1 MLVSR
6 FPYPLE
12 KGDKLR
18 AFHQLK
24 ELSKHFD
31 ITLFAL
37 SNQPVISEHFQKVDK
52 YCEKIVIHKQSL
64 FEKGWNILRSS
75 LNGNPYQVGYFYSSK
90 GQRKIKSLLKTESF
104 NHIYC
109 QLVRMS
115 EYVKNE
121 HSIPKTL
128 DYMDAL
134 SAGIQRREN
143 QQPPY
148 KRWLFRSE
156 ARRLKKYES
165 LMFDFFEN
173 RTIISKQ
180 DRQLILHP
188 KTTEIVCIPN
198 GIDAS
203 FFEEKLQK
211 KSHDFVF
218 VGNMSY
224 PPNIEAIAYIAKE
237 ILPKF
242 PEKTLLVSGSSPSKR
257 VKKIA
262 AENAQIELTGWV
274 DDIRDSYTAGK
285 VFLAPMMIGTG
296 MQNKLLE
303 AMAMGVPCITT
314 PLANNPIG
322 TKANEEILVAS
333 DAEGFENAIQL
344 LLTNENKY
352 AEIQRNARS
361 FVERNHHWDN
371 TTQRLIELIES
382 TKY

>member
-37 SNQPVISEHFQKVDK
+37 SNQPVASEHFQKVDK
-52 YCEKIVIHKQSL
+52 YCEKIVVHKQSL

-75 LNGNPYQVGYFYSSK
+75 INGNPYQVGYFYSSK
-90 GQRKIKSLLKTESF
+90 GQRKIKSLLKTDSF

-109 QLVRMS
+109 QLIRMS
-115 EYVKNE
+115 EHVKNE

-143 QQPPY
+143 QQPSY

-180 DRQLILHP
+180 DQQLILHP
-188 KTTEIVCIPN
+188 KATEIVCIPN

-203 FFEEKLQK
+203 FFEEKSQN

-224 PPNIEAIAYIAKE
+224 PP
-237 ILPKF
+237 L
-242 PEKTLLVSGSSPSKR
+242 S
-257 VKKIA
+257 
-262 AENAQIELTGWV
+262 
-274 DDIRDSYTAGK
+274 
-285 VFLAPMMIGTG
+285 
-296 MQNKLLE
+296 
-303 AMAMGVPCITT
+303 
-314 PLANNPIG
+314 
-322 TKANEEILVAS
+322 
-333 DAEGFENAIQL
+333 
-344 LLTNENKY
+344 
-352 AEIQRNARS
+352 
-361 FVERNHHWDN
+361 
-371 TTQRLIELIES
+371 LIHI
-382 TKY
+382 